1 MNLLRTI
8 SRGAR
13 APSRRALLKALGVSA
28 AASPLIPALDGWAAP
43 AARRLLLV
51 FSPHGVIPELY
62 WPSGADPLTLP
73 PGGILEPLAPHK
85 ADLLIFKGL
94 KRPVAGKSGLHEV
107 AMGNLWTGN
116 TTMGEDAG
124 AASIDQIIAKALA
137 PKTDFATLQF
147 GVQCAYGGEGDIT
160 AKAGSPLTSGIY
172 AGPRQRI
179 YAECDPVKM
188 YERVFGAAGAG
199 GTPGDAAALER
210 ARREKKSLIDFVSG
224 EILAIQPRISKDDRL
239 KLDAHLEA
247 TRDIERRL
255 TTPAKT
261 CGGITRPDGTL
272 DLAKGA
278 NLPPL
283 IQLMNKL
290 LVASLACDRARIAS
304 MQYTRAFSFH
314 KYTWVNSTVGHHDLS
329 HKAND
334 RKIADVARW
343 YMEQLAD
350 LIVQLKAVPEGPGT
364 LFDSLLF
371 VWGSEVF
378 TGWDHAAGPSPVFF
392 AGNGG
397 GAIAK
402 TGRMVDFGGQH
413 DHNQLLTTIC
423 HAMGVTTVNKVGDL
437 GSEGVL
443 PGILA

>member
-1 MNLLRTI
+1 MHLLRTI
-8 SRGAR
+8 ARGGR
-13 APSRRALLKALGVSA
+13 GQSRRQLLKALGVSA
-28 AASPLIPALDGWAAP
+28 AAAPLIPALDGWGAP
-43 AARRLLLV
+43 AAKRLLLV

-62 WPSGADPLTLP
+62 WPSADLTP
-73 PGGILEPLAPHK
+73 PAGGILEPLAPHR
-85 ADLLIFKGL
+85 ADLLVFKGV
-94 KRPVAGKSGLHEV
+94 KRAVAGKSGLHEV

-147 GVQCAYGGEGDIT
+147 GVQCAYGGEGDIS

-188 YERVFGAAGAG
+188 YERVFGAGPGASA
-199 GTPGDAAALER
+199 GDAAALER
-210 ARREKKSLIDFVSG
+210 ALREKKSLIDFVSG
-224 EILAIQPRISKDDRL
+224 EILAIQPSLSREDRQ
-239 KLDAHLEA
+239 KIDAHLEA

-261 CGGITRPDGTL
+261 CGAITKPDGTL

-283 IQLMNKL
+283 IQIMNKL
-290 LVASLACDRARIAS
+290 LVASLACDRTRIAS

-314 KYTWVNSTVGHHDLS
+314 KYTWVNSTQGHHDLS

-343 YMEQLAD
+343 YMGQLND
-350 LIVQLKAVPEGPGT
+350 LIAALKAVPEGPGT
-364 LFDSLLF
+364 LFDSLLL
-371 VWGSEVF
+371 VWGSEVY
-378 TGWDHAAGPSPVFF
+378 TGWDHAAGPSPIFF

-397 GAIAK
+397 GAIGK
-402 TGRMVDFGGQH
+402 TGRLVDFGGQH

-437 GSEGVL
+437 GTEGIL
-443 PGILA
+443 PGILAA